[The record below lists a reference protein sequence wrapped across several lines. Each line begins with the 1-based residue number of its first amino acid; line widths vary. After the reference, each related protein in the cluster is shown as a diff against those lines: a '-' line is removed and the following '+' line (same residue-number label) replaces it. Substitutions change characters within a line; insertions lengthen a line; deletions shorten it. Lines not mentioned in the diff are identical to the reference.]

1 MRTSKQY
8 FFYHLKDNILIFDIF
23 DYIEELS
30 ADLVDYL
37 DEWNLIKDGKSTC
50 KDKVIKEY
58 TQQCISLAQII
69 MNDKSSKLNCKI
81 LCFYRDKSELNKWS
95 NYFSDPLKVVKIIK
109 KLIKK
114 NFCNFIEI
122 SNEIP
127 LFQTI
132 KGTFNNI
139 PCVIPTGED
148 EEFLTKMKKKLKN
161 PLDNKNSVGKIG
173 CRPF

>member
-8 FFYHLKDNILIFDIF
+8 FFYHLKDSILIFDVF

-37 DEWNLIKDGKSTC
+37 DEWNLIRDGKSIC
-50 KDKVIKEY
+50 KDKVVREY
-58 TQQCISLAQII
+58 MQQCISLAQII

-81 LCFYRDKSELNKWS
+81 LCFYREKPDLNQWS
-95 NYFSDPLKVVKIIK
+95 NYFNDPLKVIKITK
-109 KLIKK
+109 TLIKK
-114 NFCNFIEI
+114 NFCNFVDI
-122 SNEIP
+122 SNDLI

-161 PLDNKNSVGKIG
+161 PLDNKNPVGKIG